1 MDFQQGLITTVHDYG
16 FTGAAPQSF
25 HQQLRDRPTALL
37 LPCLMEEF
45 RRPALRLIRE
55 VLSGLDGLQ
64 SLVIALAADSVDEVL
79 EAEAFWAEMPFPVHV
94 HWTNGPA
101 VIELLQ
107 SVKSL
112 GLDVL
117 GPPGKGW
124 AVWQGLGVAC
134 REAEVVGLFDADI
147 RTFSPAYPQRM
158 LQPLLDRST
167 GVAYVKAFY
176 SRLSL
181 ETHALQGRATR
192 LFVAP
197 LLSSLEQIVGPLPY
211 LRYLQSFRYPLAG
224 EFAFT
229 TDLAMN
235 LRIPCDW
242 GLEIGLLSEVYRHVA
257 ISRIAQVDLG
267 VFDHKH
273 KALGN
278 APDQGLK
285 RMASEILRTVLR
297 GLMEHEGCNLL
308 SEQLPTL
315 EALYRRVGQDRVR
328 QFGLDSAINGLPHDR
343 HGEELAVQDFAQL
356 LRPAIKDLMDT
367 PSVQQLPSWSRV
379 LSCSQDL
386 QQALATAGQ
395 CRSAGRNADYVTTPS
410 DTAQLEEPFVAA

>member
-1 MDFQQGLITTVHDYG
+1 
-16 FTGAAPQSF
+16 
-25 HQQLRDRPTALL
+25 
-37 LPCLMEEF
+37 
-45 RRPALRLIRE
+45 
-55 VLSGLDGLQ
+55 LDGLQ

-273 KALGN
+273 KALGT

-386 QQALATAGQ
+386 QQALAAAGQ
-395 CRSAGRNADYVTTPS
+395 SRSTGRNADYVTTPS